1 MGQAQTLSGTVI
13 VMSTARD
20 QILSGIRKSLGRESS
35 PSQPEAEA
43 RLANHPRNLIPQRAH
58 VSVEERLE
66 LFVSQA
72 TAAAASVARVGS
84 LDQVPGAVASFLA
97 GHNLPQ
103 RVKLS
108 PDTFI
113 TGLDWDGQPTLETDT
128 GKAID
133 SDLASVTGAVAGI
146 AETGTLMLASGT
158 DRPTTLNFLPDNHI
172 VVLPA
177 DRIVGVYEDGWDR
190 LRQDGDLPRTVNFIT
205 GPSRTG
211 DIEQTIQLG
220 AHGPRRL
227 HIIVVEDAA

>member
-1 MGQAQTLSGTVI
+1 MGQAQAVPRTIL
-13 VMSTARD
+13 VMSAARD
-20 QILSGIRKSLGRESS
+20 QILGSIRKSLGREVS

-43 RLANHPRNLIPQRAH
+43 RLANHPRNLVPQRAQIP
-58 VSVEERLE
+58 VAERIE
-66 LFVSQA
+66 LFAAQA
-72 TAAAASVARVGS
+72 TAAAASIARVGS
-84 LDQVPGAVASFLA
+84 LGEVPAAVAAFLA

-108 PDTFI
+108 PDPFVK
-113 TGLDWDGQPTLETDT
+113 GLDWDGQPTLETAT
-128 GKAID
+128 GKAVD
-133 SDLASVTGAVAGI
+133 ADLASVTGGVAGI
-146 AETGTLMLASGT
+146 AETGTLMLASGPE
-158 DRPTTLNFLPDNHI
+158 RPTTLNFLPDNHI

-177 DRIVGVYEDGWDR
+177 DRIVAVYEDGWDT
-190 LRQDGDLPRTVNFIT
+190 LRRDGDLPRTVNFIT